1 MKEKRNPN
9 FKLLQV
15 LVTRSAAMY
24 SQHATLSQGMTGKP
38 IVFASLGNAYPGGKN
53 VKNDRWNGK
62 QLAMKPP
69 IRPGGCFDG
78 MFKKGE

>member
-1 MKEKRNPN
+1 M
-9 FKLLQV
+9 
-15 LVTRSAAMY
+15 
-24 SQHATLSQGMTGKP
+24 SQGMTGKP

>member
-1 MKEKRNPN
+1 
-9 FKLLQV
+9 
-15 LVTRSAAMY
+15 MY
-24 SQHATLSQGMTGKP
+24 SQHATMSQGMTGKP